1 MERKMITEQEVKQ
14 AYENVLTATALTQ
27 TAGFEY
33 ELAKEK
39 LEVEVLKATADG
51 RVVGSNDGARKA
63 AALVLFEK
71 QYTLKDELEALYK
84 SKSNELALARIHL
97 DCLRDCIRIE
107 ELAKN

>member
-1 MERKMITEQEVKQ
+1 MITEQEVKQ
-14 AYENVLTATALTQ
+14 AYENVLTATALMQ

-84 SKSNELALARIHL
+84 TKSNELALAKIHL
-97 DCLRDCIRIE
+97 DCLRDCLRIE
-107 ELAKN
+107 ELAKG